1 MTFRFKEVQPDE
13 ALAELL
19 KTLRFLVVTEVAQ
32 YKIESDVSL
41 NEYPFHEEPK
51 FAAFFDS
58 FSEYASSKWTSRVDG
73 NWDFSKVPFRKSTK
87 KMDGIYKILRTGG
100 AQSETYDVSEAL
112 TIEET
117 LRIGFQKGADSLLI
131 FAFARYKLSDTK
143 VDTGFTVDLGNLGET
158 SSFFEQLAW
167 DELIF
172 IINPKYSTLYVV
184 ACTDTD

>member
-1 MTFRFKEVQPDE
+1 MKFSFKEVQPDE
-13 ALAELL
+13 ALSELL

-41 NEYPFHEEPK
+41 FNYPFDEEQK
-51 FAAFFDS
+51 YRAFFDA
-58 FSEYASSKWTSRVDG
+58 FSDYASPKWTSRVDG
-73 NWDFSKVPFRKSTK
+73 NWDFSKVPFRRSTE

-100 AQSETYDVSEAL
+100 AQSETYNVSEAL

-117 LRIGFQKGADSLLI
+117 LRISFQKGAESLLI
-131 FAFARYKLSDTK
+131 FAVPRYKLSSDK
-143 VDTGFTVDLGNLGET
+143 ADTGYTVDMGNLGEI

-172 IINPKYSTLYVV
+172 IINQKYKTLYVV